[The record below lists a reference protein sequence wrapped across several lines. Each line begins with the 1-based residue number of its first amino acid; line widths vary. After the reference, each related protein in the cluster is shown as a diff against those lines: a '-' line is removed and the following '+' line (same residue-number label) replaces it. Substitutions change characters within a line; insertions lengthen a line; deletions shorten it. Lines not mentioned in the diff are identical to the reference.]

1 VLKFIVINFLG
12 PKMAPHRTVGSN
24 FANFCKC
31 NHWKVWNDLLSSF
44 MSLNNTRR
52 SMLGRKVH
60 DIILEL
66 DTNVMEGADKDFSGN
81 WEWLGKSITIN
92 TLTDLNIK
100 HLLLQEIENHVEYNE
115 KFTNEFKVLSS
126 DTSNKFVSEIKWN
139 WKDNVYHANFL
150 KNCGFPPFILWDQ
163 LGKSNVF
170 DEKLIKCQKTTTGTA
185 TTGKDKAR
193 PVVKSGSDEVLP
205 EKERLGSGQKIIIVP
220 SKTGDSGQNKS
231 IHSVR
236 NI

>member
-1 VLKFIVINFLG
+1 
-12 PKMAPHRTVGSN
+12 
-24 FANFCKC
+24 
-31 NHWKVWNDLLSSF
+31 
-44 MSLNNTRR
+44 
-52 SMLGRKVH
+52 MLGRKVH